1 MRSPGAP
8 LDFAPGRIRT
18 GSSTAGASF
27 VGEVGYARL
36 AAHPEVLDL
45 LRTSAG
51 MGHDAT
57 AMLFRCTG
65 CATHLAYVDA
75 S

>member
-1 MRSPGAP
+1 M
-8 LDFAPGRIRT
+8 
-18 GSSTAGASF
+18 
-27 VGEVGYARL
+27 GEVGYARL

-57 AMLFRCTG
+57 VMFFRCTG